1 MGSKNKIIKCKA
13 VIFDL
18 DGTLVDSG
26 EAVEKVWK
34 IFADRYHLDF
44 EKQVLPICHGR
55 PAKYPLKELR
65 PETTEEEMEVM
76 EKEFGAIEMTM
87 LDGLKPIKGADT
99 LLSLLPEDKWA
110 IATSGTYPLASA
122 RLKAS
127 GLPFPKHFVTA
138 GMYKNSKPHPEPFL
152 KAAELL
158 KLDPK
163 DCVVFEDSAAGIE
176 GAAAAGTKVIGVNMT
191 TSAKK
196 DSKPDYIIND
206 MTEVSII
213 CSNGILT
220 INFK

>member
-1 MGSKNKIIKCKA
+1 MGSNKVIRCRA

-26 EAVEKVWK
+26 EVVEKVWN
-34 IFADRYHLDF
+34 IYADRYGFDF

-65 PETTEEEMEVM
+65 PSTTEEEMEAM
-76 EKEFGAIEMTM
+76 DKEFGALEMTL

-99 LLSLLPEDKWA
+99 LLALLPEDKWA
-110 IATSGTYPLASA
+110 IATSGTYPLASG

-127 GLPFPKHFVTA
+127 GLPHPKHFVTA
-138 GMYKNSKPHPEPFL
+138 GMYKRAKPHPEPFL
-152 KAAELL
+152 KAVELL
-158 KLDPK
+158 KLNPK

-176 GAAAAGTKVIGVNMT
+176 GAAAAGAIVIGINMT
-191 TSAKK
+191 ASAKK
-196 DSKPDYIIND
+196 ESKPDYIIND
-206 MTEVSII
+206 MTEVSIT

-220 INFK
+220 IILK